1 MVERSGGKRS
11 DTAFDLFLL
20 RCFAGHERSVDE
32 LAALAAECGL
42 EFRGSSPVT
51 DERTAMEFVPR

>member
-1 MVERSGGKRS
+1 MRGKES

-20 RCFAGHERSVDE
+20 MCLAGHERTVDE
-32 LAALAAECGL
+32 LAAMAAACGFEL
-42 EFRGSSPVT
+42 RGSSQVT